1 MTPNDGNLSIF
12 GHNTLIFWPL
22 EHELSIIKQLKQGDA
37 RAFEKLF
44 LCYNAKV
51 YNFVAATL
59 YDKRMAEDITQNV
72 FLAVWEHRESI
83 DPDKSF
89 SAYLFTIARNMV
101 FRQTE
106 KMLNAYHYAEK
117 VKERSTEL
125 DHTMEEELNSR
136 FLEESVEKLIAKLPD
151 ARRKIFEMSRKEG
164 LSNKEIAARLSISEK
179 TVENQITRS
188 IHFLKEHLR
197 QHISMVGLL
206 MFLN

>member
-1 MTPNDGNLSIF
+1 MEPDIA
-12 GHNTLIFWPL
+12 
-22 EHELSIIKQLKQGDA
+22 IIKQLKQGDS
-37 RAFEKLF
+37 RAFETLF
-44 LCYNAKV
+44 LRYNAKV

-72 FLAVWEHRESI
+72 FLAVWEHRETI
-83 DPDKSF
+83 DLEKSF

-117 VKERSTEL
+117 VKERSSDL
-125 DHTMEEELNSR
+125 DRTMEEELDSH
-136 FLEESVEKLIAKLPD
+136 FLEESIDKLIAKLPE
-151 ARRKIFEMSRKEG
+151 ARRQIFHMSRNEG
-164 LSNKEIAARLSISEK
+164 LSNKEIAARLAISEK

-197 QHISMVGLL
+197 QHISMVGLI
-206 MFLN
+206 MFLH